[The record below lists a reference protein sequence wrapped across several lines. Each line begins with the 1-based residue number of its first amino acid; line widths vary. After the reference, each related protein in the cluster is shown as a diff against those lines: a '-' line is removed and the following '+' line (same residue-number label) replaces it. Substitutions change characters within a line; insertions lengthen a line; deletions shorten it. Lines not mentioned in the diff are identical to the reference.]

1 MILSGS
7 AVHTKG
13 LGCSLVFFRKRDGY
27 PRRNGLAGGRNGN
40 AETRCDHLLDM
51 ILVAAAMTGAPL
63 TVRGK
68 R

>member
-1 MILSGS
+1 MSVPVLQ
-7 AVHTKG
+7 AV
-13 LGCSLVFFRKRDGY
+13 SEWDDGY

-40 AETRCDHLLDM
+40 AETRCDHLLDL